1 MTGHSYKNVKKTC
14 RILCSDFP
22 SFWKIWRFFGACYRQ
37 KMSLPVPFYE
47 FARTF
52 LPVCY
57 VQTTRKVPPFST
69 KNKGKNGAFQSFP
82 PLFTRAFSSLQEI
95 TL

>member
-22 SFWKIWRFFGACYRQ
+22 SCWKIWSFFCTCYRQ

-47 FARTF
+47 FAYFREF
-52 LPVCY
+52 GD
-57 VQTTRKVPPFST
+57 KSD
-69 KNKGKNGAFQSFP
+69 FP
-82 PLFTRAFSSLQEI
+82 PISSGSTEALCWNNSNPI
-95 TL
+95 PLCLL